1 MTRIASAMARMPR
14 FERTASLV
22 AIVVNVLIVGWLFM
36 VAVIGFE
43 GRPPES
49 RLRRFFTAQA
59 EAILSGRLWVSFA
72 DGADECF
79 VSSDLCYG
87 YFGLTP
93 SLLRIPFVGI
103 AGGSGMT
110 DIFVFVG
117 LALGIIG
124 SIVLVNVIYRGLAT
138 GLDAAP
144 DRRLARLAYLGA
156 LTVAGPGN
164 LYVALTLPTGYEEAI
179 IFGSMFSTWGIVALV
194 LWFRSGET
202 RWLGWTTLA
211 FVLGANTRPSVIPIS
226 IAAAFVIIAF
236 VLVNWRKRTNSPAVA
251 WAVAMGVLPI
261 GTSVAVWFAKFGVF
275 LPPLAINEWVMKTDR
290 WKNIMAANG
299 GHDSWWGFIPTNLVQ
314 YLRPDSLF
322 WNDGYLK
329 AVRPKFADVLILP
342 PLEGNGIFVS
352 PMASLTALVP
362 AVVLLVAVALWKTPR
377 LVSAMSDGKP
387 MPRLVSVGVAAVG
400 WSALALLAINVGL
413 QNRYMGDLIPAITI
427 SAALGSAAIGCD
439 PNISPRL
446 RKALIYG
453 FVALACAGIVI
464 SVAHQLWQ
472 ISRFT

>member
-1 MTRIASAMARMPR
+1 MTNLAKTMARLPR
-14 FERTASLV
+14 FERAASLV
-22 AIVVNVLIVGWLFM
+22 AIGVNVLIVGWLFV

-72 DGADECF
+72 DGSDECF
-79 VSSDLCYG
+79 VSNDLCYG

-103 AGGSGMT
+103 TGGSGMT
-110 DIFVFVG
+110 DFFIFAG
-117 LALGIIG
+117 LLLGIVG
-124 SIVLVNVIYRGLAT
+124 SIVLVNVIYRGLAN
-138 GLDAAP
+138 GIDAAP
-144 DRRLARLAYLGA
+144 DRRLARFAYLGA

-164 LYVALTLPTGYEEAI
+164 FYVALTLPTGYEEAI
-179 IFGSMFSTWGIVALV
+179 IFGSMFATWGIVALV
-194 LWFRSGET
+194 LWLRTGET
-202 RWLGWTTLA
+202 RWFGWATCA

-226 IAAAFVIIAF
+226 IAAALAIIVFVA
-236 VLVNWRKRTNSPAVA
+236 VGWRNRKNSVAVW
-251 WAVAMGVLPI
+251 WALAMGALPI
-261 GTSVAVWFAKFGVF
+261 GTSVSVWYAKFGVL
-275 LPPLAINEWVMKTDR
+275 LPPLAINEWVMKGER
-290 WKNIMAANG
+290 WKNIMAVNG

-329 AVRPKFADVLILP
+329 ALRPRIEDVLILP

-352 PMASLTALVP
+352 PMASVTALVP
-362 AVVLLVAVALWKTPR
+362 AVVLLVAVAVWKTPR
-377 LVSAMSDGKP
+377 IVSAMSGGKP
-387 MPRLVSVGVAAVG
+387 MPRMVSVGLALVG
-400 WSALALLAINVGL
+400 WSAMALLAINVGL
-413 QNRYMGDLIPAITI
+413 QNRYMGDLIPAITV

-439 PNISPRL
+439 PNISPRV
-446 RKALIYG
+446 RRVLIYG

-464 SVAHQLWQ
+464 SVAHQVWQ
-472 ISRFT
+472 ISRYT